1 MAFLQ
6 ALEHFQG
13 RIPLPYYPEEL
24 ARAASAADGGRAMWR
39 RVEVNASI
47 DQPVERV
54 FAYLADPRR
63 WHEFAPACIYRR
75 QIGDGPPQIGTRWE
89 ATDLIGPFAMR
100 FVDELVALEQNRR
113 VVWWSSAPWNARV
126 EYTCWQ
132 DVNGGTRIRATYEG
146 DISGSV
152 RLLVGWLPGSVTHWI
167 LAQDFRRLR
176 RVLARGVRR
185 AEKAGPADVA
195 AWLVESRDLE
205 PS

>member
-1 MAFLQ
+1 
-6 ALEHFQG
+6 
-13 RIPLPYYPEEL
+13 
-24 ARAASAADGGRAMWR
+24 
-39 RVEVNASI
+39 
-47 DQPVERV
+47 
-54 FAYLADPRR
+54 
-63 WHEFAPACIYRR
+63 
-75 QIGDGPPQIGTRWE
+75 
-89 ATDLIGPFAMR
+89 MR